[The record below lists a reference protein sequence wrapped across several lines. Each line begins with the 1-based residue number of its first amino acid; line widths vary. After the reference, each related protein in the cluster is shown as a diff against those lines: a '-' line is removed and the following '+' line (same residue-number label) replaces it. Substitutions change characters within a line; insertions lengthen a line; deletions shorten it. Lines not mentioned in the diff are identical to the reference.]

1 MSSKDSSNLE
11 RLTPEE
17 ILCSPIENLLQ
28 TLGTTEIG
36 LTSEEANNR
45 IEQYGRNEIAR
56 KKRRPI
62 LIEFISYF
70 KNPLIIILLG
80 AGTISGIL
88 ADLTDMFIIFVIVI
102 MSVVLDFIQEFRAG
116 KAAEELNKRILT
128 TTTVLRDGIKKEL
141 PLAEV
146 ALGDIITLSA
156 GEIVPADARL
166 LSAKDLFAHQGAM
179 TGESIPMEKFAGP
192 LKQANIGTI
201 TNWTNFV
208 FMGSSILSGT
218 GIAVIVK
225 TGAITEYGKIIKRM
239 GEKKGE
245 TEFESGIRK
254 FGAFLLK
261 VTILLVSFVF
271 LVNAFFDRN
280 ILDSF
285 LFAVSLSIGLSPDL
299 LPLIISINLSKSAQ
313 TMAKKKV
320 IVKRLN
326 SIQNFGS
333 MDVLCTDKTG
343 TLTENQIAVIL
354 HIDINGKT
362 NDKAF
367 HFSYLNSYFQTGM
380 KSPLDD
386 AILNFV
392 DKIHVKVEDYKKFDE
407 IPFDFTRKRISIV
420 AFHGNDLW
428 MFTKGAP
435 DEMEKICNYYEID
448 GIVSP
453 MDDQARLTI
462 KNTFEKLSGEGYRLL
477 AIAYKQ
483 DIERKDNF
491 DIKDEKGEILCGF
504 VAFLDPPKPSTK
516 EAIDQLKARGVTLKI
531 LTGDNELVTRK
542 VCSALGIEI
551 QGILLASEVINLT
564 DEELSRAVDSNNI
577 FARVTPSQ
585 KERIIRAL
593 KYNGHVVGFMG
604 DGINDAPPMKAA
616 DVSISVENAVDV
628 AKETADIIL
637 LEKDLR
643 VLSEGVLEGRTTFG
657 NTEKYMKYS
666 ISSNFGTMFSA
677 AAGSL
682 FVPFLPML
690 PTQVLLNNL
699 LNDIAQVPLPMDR
712 VDEEYIV
719 KPKRLSIP
727 FISRFMVVFGPLSSI
742 FDIAMFITMLVLFT
756 PFNPNG
762 SLNDFNISQFQ
773 TAFFIETL
781 SCQLIILFIIRTRRV
796 PFWRSKPNP
805 VFACFILL
813 ILAVVLAIPYTPIG
827 PVFGFVPLDPIVYA
841 YLSLFWIAYIIIVEI
856 VKHFFY
862 RRYARLE

>member
-1 MSSKDSSNLE
+1 MSSEDLNNLE
-11 RLTPEE
+11 GLTSEE
-17 ILCSPIENLLQ
+17 ILCSPISDLLH
-28 TLGTTEIG
+28 LLATTENG
-36 LTSEEANNR
+36 LTSDEANVR
-45 IEQYGRNEIAR
+45 IERYGRNEIAK
-56 KKRRPI
+56 KKRRSI
-62 LIEFISYF
+62 LVEFISYF

-88 ADLTDMFIIFVIVI
+88 SDITDMIIIFVIVI
-102 MSVVLDFIQEFRAG
+102 MSVALDFIQEFRAG
-116 KAAEELNKRILT
+116 KAAAALNKRIQT
-128 TTTVLRDGIKKEL
+128 TTTVSRDGAKKEL
-141 PLAEV
+141 PLSEV
-146 ALGDIITLSA
+146 VLGDIITLSA

-166 LSAKDLFAHQGAM
+166 LVAKDLFSHQGAM

-192 LKQANIGTI
+192 LKPATIDTI
-201 TNWTNFV
+201 TNWTNFL

-218 GIAVIVK
+218 GTAVIVK
-225 TGAITEYGKIIKRM
+225 TGALTEYGKIIKRI
-239 GEKKGE
+239 GEKKVE
-245 TEFESGIRK
+245 TEFESSIRK

-261 VTILLVSFVF
+261 VTMVLVSFVF
-271 LVNAFFDRN
+271 LVNAFLDRN

-285 LFAVSLSIGLSPDL
+285 LFAVSLSIGLTPDL
-299 LPLIISINLSKSAQ
+299 LPMIISINLSKSAQ
-313 TMAKKKV
+313 TMAKKRV

-354 HIDINGKT
+354 HIDINGRT

-367 HFSYLNSYFQTGM
+367 HYSYLNSYFQTGM

-386 AILNFV
+386 AILNFHDRV
-392 DKIHVKVEDYKKFDE
+392 HVKVEDYKKFDE

-420 AFHGNDLW
+420 AFQGTVLW

-435 DEMEKICNYYEID
+435 DDIEKICSYYEID
-448 GIVSP
+448 GKVAP
-453 MDDQARLTI
+453 LDDSARFTI
-462 KNTFEKLSGEGYRLL
+462 KNTFERLSAEGYRLL

-483 DIERKDNF
+483 DLERKENF

-504 VAFLDPPKPSTK
+504 VAFLDPPKASTK
-516 EAIDQLKARGVTLKI
+516 EAIDQLKDRGVSLKI
-531 LTGDNELVTRK
+531 LTGDNELVTQK
-542 VCSALGIEI
+542 VCSVLGISI
-551 QGILLASEVINLT
+551 QGILLGSDVLHLS
-564 DEELSRAVDSNNI
+564 DEELSRVVDRNNI
-577 FARVTPSQ
+577 FARVTPAQ
-585 KERIIRAL
+585 KERIILAF
-593 KYNGHVVGFMG
+593 KHSGHVVGFMG
-604 DGINDAPPMKAA
+604 DGINDTPSMKAA

-712 VDEEYIV
+712 VDQEYVV

-727 FISRFMVVFGPLSSI
+727 FISRFMVIFGPLSSI

-773 TAFFIETL
+773 TAFFVETL

-813 ILAVVLAIPYTPIG
+813 ILAVALTIPYTPLG
-827 PVFGFVPLDPIVYA
+827 PAFGFVPLDPIVFA
-841 YLSLFWIAYIIIVEI
+841 FLSLFWISYIVIVEI